1 MLIRDTGLI
10 YPIVMYLPPVP
21 VLQRKTQGKSPLLL
35 RGRMVCSHGLGAA
48 WGIMMPGTPLRTDPT
63 RH

>member
-10 YPIVMYLPPVP
+10 YPTVMYLPPVP